1 MRNYTF
7 FPVRGLLFVSLVL
20 APFTAAFA
28 VLDEFSPYVYS
39 RVVYDSN
46 LFRVSGKQEAEDL
59 LGSNKK
65 DDTIGYLGVGL
76 KSDLKLSRQHLLLNA
91 DVATVKYDRYND
103 LDNTQTNGDA
113 RWAWQ
118 VGNLWSGNLGYIYN
132 KRLSSFDEQQLPQK
146 DMRTFQSGY
155 FDGGYQITPD
165 WELRAGVNHDDVS
178 YETRN
183 YLDRTSNAGRLEAL
197 YRNTLNTRVGTRIKY
212 TSYNLNNTQINGQ
225 SVNDDYDETVISG
238 VFYWEGTAKSSL
250 EANLGYTMLRY
261 NDSSLQD
268 FNGASGR
275 LTYYWAVTG
284 KTKLN
289 ISAWRETTSLD
300 AQIASY
306 VLTQGASIAPVW
318 SVTRKVSLR
327 GVVSYT
333 NDDFKGENDIR
344 NSLGL
349 QKRTDD
355 TWLYGI
361 SADWSPR
368 DYLLVNVGYRYQNRS
383 STVKNDE
390 FKDSQ
395 VNAEVK
401 VTF

>member
-1 MRNYTF
+1 
-7 FPVRGLLFVSLVL
+7 
-20 APFTAAFA
+20 
-28 VLDEFSPYVYS
+28 
-39 RVVYDSN
+39 
-46 LFRVSGKQEAEDL
+46 
-59 LGSNKK
+59 
-65 DDTIGYLGVGL
+65 
-76 KSDLKLSRQHLLLNA
+76 
-91 DVATVKYDRYND
+91 
-103 LDNTQTNGDA
+103 
-113 RWAWQ
+113 
-118 VGNLWSGNLGYIYN
+118 
-132 KRLSSFDEQQLPQK
+132 
-146 DMRTFQSGY
+146 MRTSQSGY
-155 FDGGYQITPD
+155 FDGGYQLTPD
-165 WELRAGVNHDDVS
+165 WELRAGVNHDDIS
-178 YETRN
+178 YEQRN
-183 YLDRTSNAGRLEAL
+183 YLDRTANAGRLEAL
-197 YRNTLNTRVGTRIKY
+197 YRNTLNTRVGTRIRY

-250 EANLGYTMLRY
+250 ETSLGYTMLRY
-261 NDSSLQD
+261 NDSRLKD

-289 ISAWRETTSLD
+289 ISAWRETSSLD

-318 SVTRKVSLR
+318 SVTRKVSLN
-327 GVVSYT
+327 GLVSYT

-355 TWLYGI
+355 TWLYGV
-361 SADWSPR
+361 SANWRPR

-390 FKDSQ
+390 YKDSQ